1 VFLARFVP
9 RTPELLIGKVSIVT
23 LRPQAVNEDL
33 MRLSQQSQ
41 ETIRAITRE
50 IFGEGATVRLF
61 GSRVDDQARGGD
73 IDLLV
78 ELPEADPESRRKA
91 LTLVARLQQR
101 LGDQPFD
108 VLVVDPTT
116 ERRAI
121 HRQAQKTGIEV

>member
-1 VFLARFVP
+1 
-9 RTPELLIGKVSIVT
+9 
-23 LRPQAVNEDL
+23 